1 MILLAGPIDPK
12 SPELIGG
19 LALDRGSL
27 CDRPVRWPPD
37 SGESRARIGQL
48 RMPGDRPLGPAP
60 RADFPSSGCKL
71 PDWVGQPGSFSIP
84 SPLAHA
90 TRSTLIA
97 HGGDCHPPS

>member
-12 SPELIGG
+12 SPGPIGG
-19 LALDRGSL
+19 LALDHGSL

-48 RMPGDRPLGPAP
+48 RMPGDRPLGPGP

-71 PDWVGQPGSFSIP
+71 PDRVCQPGSF
-84 SPLAHA
+84 
-90 TRSTLIA
+90 
-97 HGGDCHPPS
+97 